1 MTSAPAQSGPT
12 PSASTGRLQAAGVF
26 VLCATVY
33 VASPVHVQAD
43 SLWSIPTAISL
54 LRQGN
59 VDLDEYRPA
68 YERLPHGTIR
78 VQEHVYSWYPL
89 AVSLVALPV
98 VAAMEGGARLARAL
112 LPKPPGFVLVWD
124 AHFNAEGD
132 IAFGYYAR
140 TEGFIASLCTAL
152 AVTLF
157 FVAARRRLEALPA
170 FLLTLALAF
179 GTGLWSTASRVLWQ
193 HGPSAAALA
202 AVVLL
207 LTEES
212 DDGRRWAF
220 WLGLAGALAYVLRP
234 TNALTA
240 LGLLVYVAL
249 RRPRRLPAFVLGAS
263 LLAVPFCGANLALYG
278 ALLPPYFRPEMLGGS
293 HAHFLEALLGNLVSP
308 ARGLFLWTPVL
319 LLGLGSAFLRL
330 VRRTL
335 PPEETWMLAVVV
347 LHWGF
352 VSLLS
357 QWWAGHSVGP
367 RFFSDVSPYLCW
379 LLVAPTEAAFERLR
393 AGHPARLLLLLGLG
407 LLGTFA
413 HGSGALRRGVH
424 AWNDGPPNV
433 DVAPARVWDVRDVQF
448 LRGL

>member
-1 MTSAPAQSGPT
+1 MTSAPLQNGTT
-12 PSASTGRLQAAGVF
+12 PSASARRLQAAGIF
-26 VLCATVY
+26 VLCASVY
-33 VASPVHVQAD
+33 VASPVHVQTD
-43 SLWSIPTAISL
+43 SLWTIPTAISL

-59 VDLDEYRPA
+59 VDLDEYRAA
-68 YERLPHGTIR
+68 YERIPHGTIR
-78 VQEHVYSWYPL
+78 VKEHVYPWYPL
-89 AVSLVALPV
+89 AVSLLALPV

-112 LPKPPGFVLVWD
+112 LGGPPAWLLVWD

-140 TEGFIASLCTAL
+140 TERFIASLCTAL

-170 FLLTLALAF
+170 CLLTLLLAF

-207 LTEES
+207 LTEEGN
-212 DDGRRWAF
+212 DGRRWAF
-220 WLGLAGALAYVLRP
+220 GLGLTAALAYVLRP

-240 LGLLVYVAL
+240 LGLLAYVLL
-249 RRPRRLPAFVLGAS
+249 RRPRRLPAFLLGAS
-263 LLAVPFCGANLALYG
+263 LLAVPFCALNLSLYG
-278 ALLPPYFRPEMLGGS
+278 ALLPPYFRPEMLGGN
-293 HAHFLEALLGNLVSP
+293 HARFLEALAGNLVSP

-319 LLGLGSAFLRL
+319 LLGVGSAFLRL

-335 PPEETWMLAVVV
+335 PPAETWMLAVVV
-347 LHWGF
+347 LHWVS
-352 VSLLS
+352 VSLLP

-379 LLVAPTEAAFERLR
+379 LLVAPTAAAFQR
-393 AGHPARLLLLLGLG
+393 ARVGHPARLVLLVGLG
-407 LLGTFA
+407 LFGAFA
-413 HGSGALRRGVH
+413 HGSGALRQGVH

-433 DVAPARVWDVRDVQF
+433 DVAPERVWDVRDVQF